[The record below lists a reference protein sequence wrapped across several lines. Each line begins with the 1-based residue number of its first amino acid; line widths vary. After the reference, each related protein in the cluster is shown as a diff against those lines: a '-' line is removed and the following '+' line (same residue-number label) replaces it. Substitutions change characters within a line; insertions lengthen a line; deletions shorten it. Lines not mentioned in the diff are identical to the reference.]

1 MIGNPYGIYGT
12 IILSMKRSLGLGRS
26 SAELQTSS
34 LNPMILTLGHF
45 RVCLPTLLSSFGRMK
60 VSSSRLN
67 VNDMYSLT
75 RRDPSAIFYRPGLTY
90 IVLGARKMMHDIDI
104 VVFPN
109 FSP

>member
-1 MIGNPYGIYGT
+1 
-12 IILSMKRSLGLGRS
+12 
-26 SAELQTSS
+26 
-34 LNPMILTLGHF
+34 
-45 RVCLPTLLSSFGRMK
+45 MK